1 MFRLTGEEYEA
12 LRFQT
17 GTLKKGQHSKYLPRA
32 FTEQGI
38 AMLSSVLRSE
48 RAIQVNVAIMRAFV
62 RLKQTL
68 ALHKELADKFKELE
82 ARVDGHET
90 AIVQIVEDIK
100 RIIQVEQ
107 KPKGRIGFARDGE
120 NLKLKG
126 KNE

>member
-120 NLKLKG
+120 N
-126 KNE
+126 